1 MTGIGRDI
9 GERRRVAWPA
19 SPRSATPRSASPRS
33 ASASWADAGDRQ
45 GASESGASWAV
56 RYRRRLLASDAAIIA
71 LAVVVASFVEA
82 VRDGLDKTAQ
92 GVAAAHTQ
100 PLLMTVGYPI
110 GIGVLWA
117 LCLSIQRTRE
127 LSVVGTG
134 AAEYKRVLNATI
146 LTFTLIALIISIT
159 GHEGMRAYFFV
170 ALPGG
175 ALGLIGSR
183 YALRRWLMRQR
194 RLGNFL
200 SRAIVVGSRSDVRYV
215 IDRIDEK
222 PGALYDVVGAVVDDD
237 DASGISIGSRVVPI
251 VAGLDDVSRAVWK
264 LSVESVIV
272 AGDPRHGTDYVRDLG
287 WSLEGRATEMVIASR
302 LANIAGPRIHFRP
315 VEGLPLMHVELP
327 QFDGPKHVMKR
338 ATDVVLAGIG
348 VVVLLPLM
356 ALIAV
361 MIRSEGPGPVL
372 FRQERVGRDGRRF
385 TMLKFRTMVV
395 DAEARLAALE
405 SLSDGNGILF
415 KMKRDP
421 RVTRTGRL
429 LRKYSLDEIP
439 QLFNIFAG
447 TMSIVGPRPPL
458 PREVEGY
465 TDHVHRRLYIKPG
478 LTGMWQVNGR
488 SDLSW
493 EESVRL
499 DLYYVE
505 NWSLTVDFVLM
516 WRTVKVVLR
525 PAGAY

>member
-1 MTGIGRDI
+1 MTGISRDVSQS
-9 GERRRVAWPA
+9 RRLTWPA
-19 SPRSATPRSASPRS
+19 SARTAN
-33 ASASWADAGDRQ
+33 ADWTDLGERVG
-45 GASESGASWAV
+45 GAETGASWAI
-56 RYRRRLLASDAAIIA
+56 RYRRRLLASDGAIIA
-71 LAVVVASFVEA
+71 AAVTVASFVEA
-82 VRDGLDKTAQ
+82 VRDGLDKTAA
-92 GVAAAHTQ
+92 GIASAHTQ
-100 PLLMTVGYPI
+100 PLLETIGYPV
-110 GIGVLWA
+110 GIGLLWA
-117 LCLSIQRTRE
+117 LCLAFHRTRD
-127 LSVVGTG
+127 LAVVGTG

-146 LTFTLIALIISIT
+146 LTFTLIALVISIT
-159 GHEGMRAYFFV
+159 GHESMRAYFFV

-183 YALRRWLMRQR
+183 FALRRWLVRQR

-200 SRAIVVGSRSDVRYV
+200 SRAIVVGSRADVRYV

-222 PGALYDVVGAVVDDD
+222 PGTLYDVVGAVVDDD
-237 DASGISIGSRVVPI
+237 DTSGISIGSRVVPI
-251 VAGLDDVSRAVWK
+251 VASLDDVSRAVWK

-272 AGDPRHGTDYVRDLG
+272 AGDPRHGTDYLRDLG
-287 WSLEGRATEMVIASR
+287 WSLEGRATELVIASR

-338 ATDVVLAGIG
+338 ATDVVLSGLGILL
-348 VVVLLPLM
+348 LLPLM
-356 ALIAV
+356 AVIAILV
-361 MIRSEGPGPVL
+361 RAEGDGPVL
-372 FRQERVGRDGRRF
+372 FRQERVGRDGQRF

-395 DAEARLAALE
+395 DAEARLKDLE
-405 SLSDGNGILF
+405 ALSDGQGLLF
-415 KMKRDP
+415 KMKQDP
-421 RVTRTGRL
+421 RVTKVGRV
-429 LRKYSLDEIP
+429 LRKYSLDEVP
-439 QLFNIFAG
+439 QLFNIFFG

-458 PREVEGY
+458 PREVDGY
-465 TDHVHRRLYIKPG
+465 ADHVHRRLYIKPG

-516 WRTVKVVLR
+516 WRTVKVILK
-525 PAGAY
+525 PEGAY

>member
-1 MTGIGRDI
+1 MTGLSRDV
-9 GERRRVAWPA
+9 GENRRVAWPQ
-19 SPRSATPRSASPRS
+19 SARPTAAGWTDLGERVGGAETG
-33 ASASWADAGDRQ
+33 AGWAI
-45 GASESGASWAV
+45 

-71 LAVVVASFVEA
+71 VSVVVAAFVEA
-82 VRDGLDKTAQ
+82 VRDGLDKTAA
-92 GVAAAHTQ
+92 GIAGAHPQ
-100 PLLMTVGYPI
+100 PLLETLGYPI
-110 GIGVLWA
+110 GIGLLWA
-117 LCLSIQRTRE
+117 LCLAFQRTRD

-159 GHEGMRAYFFV
+159 GHESMRAYFFV

-183 YALRRWLMRQR
+183 YALRRWLLRQR

-200 SRAIVVGSRSDVRYV
+200 SRAIVVGSRADVRYV

-237 DASGISIGSRVVPI
+237 DPSGISIGARLVPI

-264 LSVESVIV
+264 MNVESVIV

-287 WSLEGRATEMVIASR
+287 WSLEGRATELVIASR

-338 ATDVVLAGIG
+338 ATDVALSGLGILL
-348 VVVLLPLM
+348 LLPLM
-356 ALIAV
+356 AVIALI
-361 MIRSEGPGPVL
+361 IRSEGDGPVL
-372 FRQERVGRDGRRF
+372 FRQERVGRDGQRF

-395 DAEARLAALE
+395 DAEARLAELE
-405 SLSDGNGILF
+405 AHSEGAGLLF
-415 KMKRDP
+415 KMKQDP
-421 RVTRTGRL
+421 RVTRIGRV

-439 QLFNIFAG
+439 QLFNIFGG

-458 PREVEGY
+458 PA
-465 TDHVHRRLYIKPG
+465 
-478 LTGMWQVNGR
+478 R
-488 SDLSW
+488 STATPTTSTAACT
-493 EESVRL
+493 SSR
-499 DLYYVE
+499 
-505 NWSLTVDFVLM
+505 
-516 WRTVKVVLR
+516 
-525 PAGAY
+525 G

>member
-1 MTGIGRDI
+1 MTGISRDV
-9 GERRRVAWPA
+9 GESRRVSWPA
-19 SPRSATPRSASPRS
+19 SARQSN
-33 ASASWADAGDRQ
+33 AGWVDLGERVG
-45 GASESGASWAV
+45 GAETGASWAI
-56 RYRRRLLASDAAIIA
+56 RYRRRLLASDAVIITA
-71 LAVVVASFVEA
+71 AVVIASFVEA
-82 VRDGLDKTAQ
+82 VRGGLDKTAA
-92 GVAAAHTQ
+92 GLATASTQ
-100 PLLMTVGYPI
+100 PLLETIGYPV

-117 LCLSIQRTRE
+117 LCLAFQRTRD
-127 LSVVGTG
+127 LAVVGTG
-134 AAEYKRVLNATI
+134 AAEYKRVLNATV
-146 LTFTLIALIISIT
+146 LTFTLIALVISIT
-159 GHEGMRAYFFV
+159 GHESMRAYFFV

-183 YALRRWLMRQR
+183 YGLRRWLLHQR

-200 SRAIVVGSRSDVRYV
+200 SRAIVVGSRADVRYV

-237 DASGISIGSRVVPI
+237 DPSGIPFGSRVVPI

-287 WSLEGRATEMVIASR
+287 WSLEGRATELVIASR

-338 ATDVVLAGIG
+338 ATDVVLSGLGILF
-348 VVVLLPLM
+348 LLPLM
-356 ALIAV
+356 AVIAL
-361 MIRSEGPGPVL
+361 MIRAEGDGPVL
-372 FRQERVGRDGRRF
+372 FRQERVGRDGQHF

-395 DAEARLAALE
+395 DAEARLADLQA
-405 SLSDGNGILF
+405 LSDGQGLLF
-415 KMKRDP
+415 KMKDDP
-421 RVTRTGRL
+421 RVTRIGRI
-429 LRKYSLDEIP
+429 LRKYSLDEVP
-439 QLFNIFAG
+439 QLFNIFRG

-458 PREVEGY
+458 PTEVEGY
-465 TDHVHRRLYIKPG
+465 ADHVHRRLYIKPG
-478 LTGMWQVNGR
+478 LTGMWQVGGR

-505 NWSLTVDFVLM
+505 NWSMTVDFVLM
-516 WRTVKVVLR
+516 WRTVKVILR
-525 PAGAY
+525 PEGAY

>member
-1 MTGIGRDI
+1 MTGLGRDI
-9 GERRRVAWPA
+9 GDTRRVAWPTSQRQA
-19 SPRSATPRSASPRS
+19 P
-33 ASASWADAGDRQ
+33 AGWTDQVDRVG
-45 GASESGASWAV
+45 GAETGSGWAV
-56 RYRRRLLASDAAIIA
+56 RYRRRLLASDAGIIA
-71 LAVVVASFVEA
+71 AAVGVASFVEA
-82 VRDGLDKTAQ
+82 VRDGLDDTAA
-92 GVAAAHTQ
+92 GIAGAHTQ
-100 PLLMTVGYPI
+100 SLLETIGYPV
-110 GIGVLWA
+110 GIGLLWA
-117 LCLSIQRTRE
+117 ICLSFQRTRE

-134 AAEYKRVLNATI
+134 AIEYKRVLNATI

-159 GHEGMRAYFFV
+159 GHESMRAYFFV

-183 YALRRWLMRQR
+183 YGLRRWLLHQR
-194 RLGNFL
+194 RLGHFL
-200 SRAIVVGSRSDVRYV
+200 SRAIVVGSRADVRYV

-237 DASGISIGSRVVPI
+237 EDTSGISIGSRVVPI

-272 AGDPRHGTDYVRDLG
+272 AGDPRHGTDYIRDLG
-287 WSLEGRATEMVIASR
+287 WSLEGRATELVIASR

-327 QFDGPKHVMKR
+327 QFDGPKHAMKR
-338 ATDVVLAGIG
+338 ATDIGLSGLGILL
-348 VVVLLPLM
+348 LLPVM
-356 ALIAV
+356 AVIAIL
-361 MIRSEGPGPVL
+361 IRSEGPGSVL
-372 FRQERVGRDGRRF
+372 FRQERVGRDGQRF
-385 TMLKFRTMVV
+385 TMLKFRTMVI
-395 DAEARLAALE
+395 DAEARLKGLE
-405 SLSDGNGILF
+405 ARSDGNGLLF
-415 KMKRDP
+415 KMRQDP
-421 RVTRTGRL
+421 RVTRVGRV
-429 LRKYSLDEIP
+429 LRRYSLDEIP
-439 QLFNIFAG
+439 QLLNIFAG
-447 TMSIVGPRPPL
+447 SMSIVGPRPPL

-465 TDHVHRRLYIKPG
+465 ADHVHRRLYIKPG

-516 WRTVKVVLR
+516 WRTVKVILK
-525 PAGAY
+525 PEGAY